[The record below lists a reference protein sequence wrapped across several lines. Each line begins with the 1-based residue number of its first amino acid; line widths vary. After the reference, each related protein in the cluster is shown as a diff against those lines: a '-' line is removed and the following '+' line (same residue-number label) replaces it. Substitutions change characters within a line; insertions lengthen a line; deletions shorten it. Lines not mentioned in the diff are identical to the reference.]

1 MSQYFNDFYRI
12 LLPHLTGY
20 TVEEF
25 FNNVFSWYK
34 KDQNAE
40 DNHID
45 KRLLERWINE
55 RGIPRPILLQALND
69 PNNAAEQYECVF
81 RDFDEKLQNDAPESY
96 DMLSSSLKDF
106 MDSLPLTVSFG
117 DNYVRL
123 TKVFTTCLVC
133 DGIVGEETLIEAGLR
148 NSIRKVLAACKKD
161 NNTFSAMYILEL
173 LLKSPYRLL
182 GHMLENCGPVAV
194 NDTETVNL
202 KNKWEEKVKAYVEKK
217 EHKDYIPVALSDIV
231 IFQQAKLVAYS
242 LENKPRIAGEL
253 EVCKAIVRC
262 PDESSSAIRS
272 LKADL
277 GEMADPVKWDALA
290 DKCYE
295 KMYRTSI

>member
-1 MSQYFNDFYRI
+1 MSQYFNEFYRI
-12 LLPHLTGY
+12 LLPHLKGY

-55 RGIPRPILLQALND
+55 RGIPRPILLQALNS
-69 PNNAAEQYECVF
+69 PNIAAEQYDNVF
-81 RDFDEKLQNDAPESY
+81 RELDEKLQKDASESY
-96 DMLSSSLKDF
+96 VMLSGSLKDF
-106 MDSLPLTVSFG
+106 MDSLPLTISF
-117 DNYVRL
+117 DYDYVQL
-123 TKVFTTCLVC
+123 TKAFTTSLVC
-133 DGIVGEETLIEAGLR
+133 DGILGEESLIEAGLR
-148 NSIRKVLAACKKD
+148 NSVKKVLATCRKD
-161 NNTFSAMYILEL
+161 NNTFSAMYILEF
-173 LLKSPYRLL
+173 LLKSPYKLL
-182 GHMLENCGPVAV
+182 GHMLENCIPV
-194 NDTETVNL
+194 TVDGADPVSL
-202 KNKWEEKVKAYVEKK
+202 KSKWEEKVKAYVKKK
-217 EHKDYIPVALSDIV
+217 EHKDYLTIVPNDIV
-231 IFQQAKLVAYS
+231 ILQQAKLVAYS
-242 LENKPRIAGEL
+242 SESKPRIAGEL

-262 PDESSSAIRS
+262 PDDSSTAIRS

>member
-1 MSQYFNDFYRI
+1 MSQYFNDFYHI
-12 LLPHLTGY
+12 LLPHLRGY

-40 DNHID
+40 DNHIN

-55 RGIPRPILLQALND
+55 RGIPRPILLQALNS
-69 PNNAAEQYECVF
+69 PNTAAEQYDSVF
-81 RDFDEKLQNDAPESY
+81 RDFDEKLQKDALESY
-96 DMLSSSLKDF
+96 DMLSGNLKDF
-106 MDSLPLTVSFG
+106 MDSLPLTVSF
-117 DNYVRL
+117 DYDYVQL

-148 NSIRKVLAACKKD
+148 NSVRNVLAACRKD
-161 NNTFSAMYILEL
+161 NKTFSTMYILGIL
-173 LLKSPYRLL
+173 LNSPYRLL
-182 GHMLENCGPVAV
+182 GHMLENCAPVAV
-194 NDTETVNL
+194 NGGETVNL
-202 KNKWEEKVKAYVEKK
+202 KSKWDGKVKAYVEKK
-217 EHKDYIPVALSDIV
+217 DHKKNLPVALNDIV
-231 IFQQAKLVAYS
+231 VFQQAKLVAYS

-262 PDESSSAIRS
+262 PDDSSSAIRS

-277 GEMADPVKWDALA
+277 GEMANPVKWDALA

>member
-1 MSQYFNDFYRI
+1 MSQYFNEFYRI
-12 LLPHLTGY
+12 LLPHLKGY

-55 RGIPRPILLQALND
+55 RGIPRPILLQALNS
-69 PNNAAEQYECVF
+69 PNIAAEQYDNVF
-81 RDFDEKLQNDAPESY
+81 RELDEKLQKDASESY
-96 DMLSSSLKDF
+96 VMLSGSLKDF
-106 MDSLPLTVSFG
+106 MDSLPLTISF
-117 DNYVRL
+117 DYDYVQL
-123 TKVFTTCLVC
+123 TKAFTTSLVC
-133 DGIVGEETLIEAGLR
+133 DGILGEESLIEAGLR
-148 NSIRKVLAACKKD
+148 NSVKKVLATCKKD
-161 NNTFSAMYILEL
+161 NNTFSAMYILEF
-173 LLKSPYRLL
+173 LLKSPYKLL
-182 GHMLENCGPVAV
+182 GHMLENCIPV
-194 NDTETVNL
+194 TVDGADPVSL
-202 KNKWEEKVKAYVEKK
+202 KSKWEEKVKAYVKKK
-217 EHKDYIPVALSDIV
+217 EHKDYLTIVPNDIV
-231 IFQQAKLVAYS
+231 ILQQAKLVAYS
-242 LENKPRIAGEL
+242 SESKPRIAGEL

-262 PDESSSAIRS
+262 PDDSSTAIRS

-295 KMYRTSI
+295 IMYRTSI